1 MPSRDRR
8 AGVRGRTGAGDGN
21 PWMAGAVGGIDGQLL
36 VVASLN
42 ADPSRRRPAPRRRL
56 EDPAVGVGLVV
67 DLVDAVRDAGDLD
80 ELRGQVPGVDV
91 APALA
96 DAHVLP
102 DPIERRCGRR
112 QARGLAPDVVG
123 DRVAGGPVG
132 GRSVSKVVDIL
143 EAEAELLG
151 GADDGGI
158 GHACRQDSVQSVQGH
173 VLVVEMLVLDVVDAG
188 ADRKSTRLNSSHQ
201 IISYAVFCLK
211 KKKTSYYLCTM

>member
-36 VVASLN
+36 DVASLN
-42 ADPSRRRPAPRRRL
+42 ADPSCRRPAPRRRL

-102 DPIERRCGRR
+102 DP
-112 QARGLAPDVVG
+112 
-123 DRVAGGPVG
+123 
-132 GRSVSKVVDIL
+132 
-143 EAEAELLG
+143 
-151 GADDGGI
+151 
-158 GHACRQDSVQSVQGH
+158 
-173 VLVVEMLVLDVVDAG
+173 
-188 ADRKSTRLNSSHQ
+188 DRKSTRLNSSHQ

-211 KKKTSYYLCTM
+211 KKKNNQSTQPTHLILD